1 MLLDIK
7 QSSILTKHYVESVFK
22 CLFKTLIGIHKE
34 KPKGNQVAT
43 RFIQHKKLLL
53 VFKYYI
59 KAHAQLNQESSPCI
73 LLSDT
78 INCSRICIY
87 TSERDTV
94 KTRNT
99 GI

>member
-7 QSSILTKHYVESVFK
+7 QSSILTEHYVESVFK
-22 CLFKTLIGIHKE
+22 CLFETFIGIHKE

-43 RFIQHKKLLL
+43 RFIQHKTLLL
-53 VFKYYI
+53 VFKNYI
-59 KAHAQLNQESSPCI
+59 KAQLNQESSPCI

-87 TSERDTV
+87 IILQKGTL
-94 KTRNT
+94 
-99 GI
+99 